1 MYFLKAIWPR
11 FNFEITFFSL
21 LFMIFDLRLL
31 SSVLLLHS
39 QIELIG
45 PFDEFFQ
52 PWIDCIG
59 ICLFGWRSNGIFIQK
74 LIFLEVVCFAT
85 PHMAISL
92 WYNCDEFWLQW
103 RRPAATLNFW
113 MGLSYHLNQSAV
125 CLHLWKLNA
134 LISMKQYLSLGV
146 KSASAVQ

>member
-1 MYFLKAIWPR
+1 
-11 FNFEITFFSL
+11 
-21 LFMIFDLRLL
+21 MIFDLRLL

-85 PHMAISL
+85 PHMAITTATNFGCIMAAAGGYAEFLNGTQLSSQSVSCLFTSL
-92 WYNCDEFWLQW
+92 KTE
-103 RRPAATLNFW
+103 RA
-113 MGLSYHLNQSAV
+113 HLNEAV
-125 CLHLWKLNA
+125 LVIGSQVCIGGTIDLN
-134 LISMKQYLSLGV
+134 G
-146 KSASAVQ
+146 